1 MISPQKALAEESL
14 RRSLREPIVGVA
26 KSLVETY
33 PSIASVRVN
42 CRESPR
48 GSETTTYDA
57 CVAFAHNNRR
67 WEPIELAEIATWL
80 ERIVTTARE
89 CGDCMRHDQT
99 LVVTR
104 HATCTEDS

>member
-1 MISPQKALAEESL
+1 MNSPQKALAEERL
-14 RRSLREPIVGVA
+14 RASLREPIAGIA
-26 KSLVETY
+26 KSLIETY
-33 PSIASVRVN
+33 PSVASVRVN

-57 CVAFAHNNRR
+57 CVTFAHNDRR
-67 WEPIELAEIATWL
+67 WEPIELAEIAKWL
-80 ERIVTTARE
+80 ERVVTVAAE

-104 HATCTEDS
+104 HETSMEES

>member
-14 RRSLREPIVGVA
+14 RRSLREPLVGVA
-26 KSLVETY
+26 RSLIETY
-33 PSIASVRVN
+33 PSIASVRVD

-57 CVAFAHNNRR
+57 GVTFAHNNRR
-67 WEPIELAEIATWL
+67 WEPIELAEIAKWL
-80 ERIVTTARE
+80 EHVVTVAAG
-89 CGDCMRHDQT
+89 CGDCLRHDQT

-104 HATCTEDS
+104 HATRTEES